1 MVSEAGGDSLW
12 RPGLM
17 EQARAALQQQLV
29 ELVGEDF
36 SRGLHVVLVRD
47 RWFEPDHYRTKEPSL
62 ASVSKVE
69 KTLRP
74 TRTMQERVERMC
86 IVGNSWP
93 LCLLR
98 AVGRRRE
105 RKQAME
111 RLLRA
116 RARAAQTKARRRSRH
131 KREAN
136 ERKQARAEAAAARG
150 PATGTDGEGAG
161 DAAAEVEASGP
172 PGESDDAPSDP
183 AWTSDK
189 EEASDSPPLPSVDA
203 GRAFRYAP

>member
-74 TRTMQERVERMC
+74 TQTMQERVERMC
-86 IVGNSWP
+86 VVGNSWP

-172 PGESDDAPSDP
+172 PGESEDAPSEHIFP
-183 AWTSDK
+183 SDK
-189 EEASDSPPLPSVDA
+189 EASDSPPLPSVDA